1 MNFRHL
7 FCCGTEEYACDKQ
20 HNIVS
25 FTAHSPP
32 DYQERIPIG
41 VHSSNVMKYMEIRIT
56 QSIDSPL
63 YHKRTNLIR
72 PI

>member
-7 FCCGTEEYACDKQ
+7 FGCGTEKYDVHLSYFFCDKQ

-25 FTAHSPP
+25 FTAHGLPY
-32 DYQERIPIG
+32 YQERIPIG
-41 VHSSNVMKYMEIRIT
+41 VKIALHSRLTLHYIT
-56 QSIDSPL
+56 SELTLS
-63 YHKRTNLIR
+63 R